1 MNLYVY
7 IHIPYCYKKCPYCSF
22 VSFEKALNTKKS
34 YLIALKKEIEDFF
47 SDNNQYTIQ
56 TIYIGG
62 GTPSLL
68 KPDELHS
75 ILDNLRKNTVSKDCE
90 ITIEINPN
98 NANKTYL
105 KLLKEMGIT
114 RVSLGIQSFNNK
126 KLQFLKRLHD
136 SHQSFQSVENTLE
149 FFENVSIDLIYGFE
163 DFSNFQED
171 LKYAVS
177 FPIKHIS
184 AYILSIE
191 KGTLF
196 YKQKITLSEE
206 NVEKQFLYLVKFL
219 KTNRIYQYEISNFA
233 KKGFESRHNQAY
245 WQHYNYIGFGLS
257 ASSYINGI
265 RYKNTDKL
273 GEYIEKVS
281 EGKHPIKKIEKLGPK
296 RKIKEAFVLGLRTIN
311 GVNIDQFNNRYN
323 CDIENI
329 FKSQL
334 SKHYQLK
341 TLKKVNGSIKI
352 ATPKKLL
359 ISNYILSDFI

>member
-22 VSFEKALNTKKS
+22 VSFEKALNTKTS
-34 YLIALKKEIEDFF
+34 YLIALKKEIEKFF
-47 SDNNQYTIQ
+47 SDNDQYTIQ

-68 KPDELHS
+68 KPDELQS
-75 ILDNLRKNTVSKDCE
+75 ILKSLRKNQISKDCE
-90 ITIEINPN
+90 ITIELNPN
-98 NANKTYL
+98 NANKNYL

-136 SHQSFQSVENTLE
+136 SNQSFRSVENVLE

-163 DFSNFQED
+163 DFSDFQED

-177 FPIKHIS
+177 FSIKHIS

-219 KTNRIYQYEISNFA
+219 KDHKIYQYEISNFA
-233 KKGFESRHNQAY
+233 KKGFESKHNQAY
-245 WQHYNYIGFGLS
+245 WQNYNYVGFGLS
-257 ASSYINGI
+257 ASSYINGT

-273 GEYIEKVS
+273 DEYINKIFENKR
-281 EGKHPIKKIEKLGPK
+281 PIQNEEKLGLK

-323 CDIENI
+323 CDVENI
-329 FKSQL
+329 FKLQL
-334 SKHYQLK
+334 SKHYKLK
-341 TLKKVNGSIKI
+341 TLKKINGSIKI

-359 ISNYILSDFI
+359 ISNYILSDFT

>member
-1 MNLYVY
+1 MNLSVY
-7 IHIPYCYKKCPYCSF
+7 LHIPYCYKKCPYCSF
-22 VSFEKALNTKKS
+22 VSFEKALNTKQK

-47 SDNNQYTIQ
+47 SNNKYTIQ

-68 KPDELHS
+68 KSDELQL
-75 ILDNLRKNTVSKDCE
+75 ILDSLRKNPVSKDCE
-90 ITIEINPN
+90 VTIEVNPN
-98 NANKTYL
+98 NTNKTYL
-105 KLLKEMGIT
+105 KSLKELGIT

-126 KLQFLKRLHD
+126 KLQFLNRLHN

-163 DFSNFQED
+163 DFNDFEED
-171 LKYAVS
+171 LKYAIS

-196 YKQKITLSEE
+196 YKQNITLIEE

-219 KTNRIYQYEISNFA
+219 KTHKIYQYEISNFA
-233 KKGFESRHNQAY
+233 KKGFESRHNQTY
-245 WQHYNYIGFGLS
+245 WQSNNYVGFGLS

-273 GEYIEKVS
+273 DEYINKIF
-281 EGKHPIKKIEKLGPK
+281 EGKHPVKKIEKLGPK
-296 RKIKEAFVLGLRTIN
+296 KRIKEAFILGLRTNSGI
-311 GVNIDQFNNRYN
+311 NIDQFNKKYN
-323 CDIENI
+323 CDIEND

-334 SKHYQLK
+334 QKHYQLK
-341 TLKKVNGSIKI
+341 TLKKVGSSIKI
-352 ATPKKLL
+352 ATPKKFL

>member
-22 VSFEKALNTKKS
+22 VSYEKLLNTKQN
-34 YLIALKKEIEDFF
+34 YLSALKKEIENFF
-47 SDNNQYTIQ
+47 SNNNQCTIQ

-68 KPDELHS
+68 KSDELQS
-75 ILDNLRKNTVSKDCE
+75 ILDSLRKNIVSKDCE
-90 ITIEINPN
+90 VTIEVNPN

-114 RVSLGIQSFNNK
+114 RVSLGTQSFNNK
-126 KLQFLKRLHD
+126 KLQFLNRLHD
-136 SHQSFQSVENTLE
+136 SKQSFQSVENTLE
-149 FFENVSIDLIYGFE
+149 FFKNVSIDLIYGFE
-163 DFSNFQED
+163 DFSDFQED

-177 FPIKHIS
+177 LPIKHIS

-191 KGTLF
+191 RSTSF
-196 YKQKITLSEE
+196 YRQKIALSEE

-219 KTNRIYQYEISNFA
+219 KTHKIYQYEISNFA
-233 KKGFESRHNQAY
+233 KKGFESKHNQAY
-245 WQHYNYIGFGLS
+245 WQNCNYVGLGLS
-257 ASSYINGI
+257 ASSYINEV

-273 GEYIEKVS
+273 DEYINKIF
-281 EGKHPIKKIEKLGPK
+281 EGKDPIKKREKLGPK
-296 RKIKEAFVLGLRTIN
+296 RKIKEAFILGLRTIN
-311 GVNIDQFNNRYN
+311 GVNIEQFNNKYN
-323 CDIENI
+323 CNIEDF

-334 SKHYQLK
+334 SNHYQLK
-341 TLKKVNGSIKI
+341 TLKKINGSIKI
-352 ATPKKLL
+352 ANPKKLL